1 MDCSTPGFLSLTIS
15 QCLLKFMSIELEMA
29 SNHPNLCGPLFLLL
43 SIFPSIRDCSH
54 YVVKVL
60 DLHCVMMLK
69 CLRVNVKVAVGYFS
83 LALRVMSWPETG
95 ISESHVVIEPT
106 RAREMA

>member
-1 MDCSTPGFLSLTIS
+1 
-15 QCLLKFMSIELEMA
+15 MSIELEMA

-54 YVVKVL
+54 YVAKVL
-60 DLHCVMMLK
+60 ELHCVMMLK

-83 LALRVMSWPETG
+83 LALRVMSWYFHLLFTKLWAAWAEK
-95 ISESHVVIEPT
+95 
-106 RAREMA
+106 AMAPHSSTLA

>member
-1 MDCSTPGFLSLTIS
+1 
-15 QCLLKFMSIELEMA
+15 MA
-29 SNHPNLCGPLFLLL
+29 
-43 SIFPSIRDCSH
+43 
-54 YVVKVL
+54 KVL
-60 DLHCVMMLK
+60 ELHFVMVLK

-83 LALRVMSWPETG
+83 LALRVVSWSERG

>member
-1 MDCSTPGFLSLTIS
+1 
-15 QCLLKFMSIELEMA
+15 
-29 SNHPNLCGPLFLLL
+29 
-43 SIFPSIRDCSH
+43 
-54 YVVKVL
+54 
-60 DLHCVMMLK
+60 MMVLK

-83 LALRVMSWPETG
+83 LALRVVSWLERG

>member
-15 QCLLKFMSIELEMA
+15 LCLLKFMSIELVMA
-29 SNHPNLCGPLFLLL
+29 SNHPKLCGPLFLLP
-43 SIFPSIRDCSH
+43 SIFPSIRDYSH
-54 YVVKVL
+54 YVAKVL
-60 DLHCVMMLK
+60 ELHCVMMLK

-83 LALRVMSWPETG
+83 LALRVVSWPETG
-95 ISESHVVIEPT
+95 ISESHVVIELT

>member
-60 DLHCVMMLK
+60 ELHCVMMLK

>member
-1 MDCSTPGFLSLTIS
+1 M
-15 QCLLKFMSIELEMA
+15 E
-29 SNHPNLCGPLFLLL
+29 
-43 SIFPSIRDCSH
+43 
-54 YVVKVL
+54 
-60 DLHCVMMLK
+60 LHCVMMLK